1 MKFYYLQI
9 VELQKSKSDLNFL
22 IIDIYFTLPDLIY
35 ERRINVKAVIE
46 TEVIILE
53 DIYVITMDCD
63 NNC

>member
-9 VELQKSKSDLNFL
+9 VELQKLNFL

-46 TEVIILE
+46 TEEIILE